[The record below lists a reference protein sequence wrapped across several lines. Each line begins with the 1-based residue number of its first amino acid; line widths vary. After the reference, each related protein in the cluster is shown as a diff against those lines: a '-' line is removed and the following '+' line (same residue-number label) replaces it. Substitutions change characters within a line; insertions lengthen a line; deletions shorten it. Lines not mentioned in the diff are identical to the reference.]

1 MQILI
6 DADAIPSAIREIL
19 FRAAERTHTPLV
31 LVANIPPKIPRS
43 QVITGIV
50 VPAGPD
56 EADDKIAEIVQPCD
70 IVITADIPLAD
81 RAIEKGATVID
92 PRGVMY
98 SAENIKERL
107 TMRNLLDELRNSGI
121 DTGGPSRFT
130 QKDRKAFANQL
141 DRLLAKRAAHR

>member
-1 MQILI
+1 MQILV

-19 FRAAERTHTPLV
+19 FRAAERTHTLLV
-31 LVANIPPKIPRS
+31 LVANVPLNIPRS

-56 EADDKIAEIVQPCD
+56 EADDKIAEMVQPCD

-81 RAIEKGATVID
+81 RAVEKGATVID

-141 DRLLAKRAAHR
+141 DRLLAKRADHR

>member
-1 MQILI
+1 MQILV

-19 FRAAERTHTPLV
+19 FRAAERTHTLLV
-31 LVANIPPKIPRS
+31 LVANVPLNIPRS

-56 EADDKIAEIVQPCD
+56 EADDKIAEMVQPCD

-81 RAIEKGATVID
+81 RAVKKGATVID

-98 SAENIKERL
+98 SSENIKERL

-141 DRLLAKRAAHR
+141 DRLLAKRADHR